1 MGNKNRQS
9 KKESLTESDALVN
22 NPFGALGG
30 LELPSGECRVESA
43 ETSPHTGG
51 RESSRA
57 ASTDVLRIR
66 IEKKG
71 RGGKTVTV
79 IEGFSNDPAEL
90 ATSLKQTL
98 GTGGTC
104 FEDII
109 ELQGDCRTKAADH
122 LRKQGY
128 TVKGA

>member
-1 MGNKNRQS
+1 MGKKNRQS
-9 KKESLTESDALVN
+9 KKESLTESDGLVN

-30 LELPSGECRVESA
+30 LDLPSGESRVESGECRVQGA
-43 ETSPHTGG
+43 EGNNTK
-51 RESSRA
+51 
-57 ASTDVLRIR
+57 DVLRVR

-79 IEGFSNDPAEL
+79 IEGFSSDPSDV

-109 ELQGDCRTKAADH
+109 ELQGDCRTKAADY